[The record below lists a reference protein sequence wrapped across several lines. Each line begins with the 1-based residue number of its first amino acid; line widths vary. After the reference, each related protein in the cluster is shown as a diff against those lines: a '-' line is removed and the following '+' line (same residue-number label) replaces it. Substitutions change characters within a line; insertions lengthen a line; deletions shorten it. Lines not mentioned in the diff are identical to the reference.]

1 MISHCK
7 LRYVICKLPS
17 ILPRRVTLAYY
28 QSRKELFTFRLFFCS
43 LYFLFFFG
51 TEKKA
56 KELVL
61 SSGAVES
68 LQSRTDAL
76 SVVVPILDKLQLSQE
91 ALTNPVPETTGV
103 VRCLAR
109 IAKREKSHR
118 RSEAFE
124 ANNFSGNCRYFVH
137 YFFVNY
143 YSRLGAIF
151 FVCRRQKNSAFITRV
166 LRMTNKS
173 EIVVM
178 TRMSSKLTNLKLIA
192 CLSFVAI
199 TSRKIWPIYF
209 PNRLILLNISS
220 FDSNDYFRPSKS
232 FLGLH
237 SLRQSTI
244 DNRQSTIDNRQST
257 ID

>member
-91 ALTNPVPETTGV
+91 ALTNPAPETTKV

-109 IAKREKSHR
+109 IAKRENRTDVVK
-118 RSEAFE
+118 
-124 ANNFSGNCRYFVH
+124 
-137 YFFVNY
+137 
-143 YSRLGAIF
+143 RL
-151 FVCRRQKNSAFITRV
+151 RQITSAGTAGILFITSLLTV
-166 LRMTNKS
+166 IQDLAPFS
-173 EIVVM
+173 LCVVDKNV
-178 TRMSSKLTNLKLIA
+178 SLHNDGA
-192 CLSFVAI
+192 
-199 TSRKIWPIYF
+199 
-209 PNRLILLNISS
+209 
-220 FDSNDYFRPSKS
+220 SNDM
-232 FLGLH
+232 
-237 SLRQSTI
+237 
-244 DNRQSTIDNRQST
+244 
-257 ID
+257 

>member
-17 ILPRRVTLAYY
+17 ILPRRITLAYY
-28 QSRKELFTFRLFFCS
+28 QSLKELFTFRLFFCS

-56 KELVL
+56 NELVL

-91 ALTNPVPETTGV
+91 GLTNPVPETTRV

-109 IAKREKSHR
+109 IAKRENRTDVVKHLRQITS
-118 RSEAFE
+118 AGTAGILFITTLLTIIQDL
-124 ANNFSGNCRYFVH
+124 APFSLCVVDKKKF
-137 YFFVNY
+137 
-143 YSRLGAIF
+143 SLI
-151 FVCRRQKNSAFITRV
+151 ITRV
-166 LRMTNKS
+166 LRMTYKS

-178 TRMSSKLTNLKLIA
+178 TRMSSKRTDLKTN
-192 CLSFVAI
+192 CLLEFCSN
-199 TSRKIWPIYF
+199 KISENLANLF
-209 PNRLILLNISS
+209 PEQANTTEHFFI
-220 FDSNDYFRPSKS
+220 
-232 FLGLH
+232 
-237 SLRQSTI
+237 
-244 DNRQSTIDNRQST
+244 
-257 ID
+257 

>member
-17 ILPRRVTLAYY
+17 ILPRSITLAYY
-28 QSRKELFTFRLFFCS
+28 QSLKELFTFRLFFCS

-56 KELVL
+56 NELVL

-109 IAKREKSHR
+109 IAKRENRTDVVKHLRQITSAGTAGILFIT
-118 RSEAFE
+118 SLLTIIQDLAP
-124 ANNFSGNCRYFVH
+124 FSLCV
-137 YFFVNY
+137 VDK
-143 YSRLGAIF
+143 
-151 FVCRRQKNSAFITRV
+151 KNSAFITRV
-166 LRMTNKS
+166 LRMTYKS

-199 TSRKIWPIYF
+199 TSLKIWPIYF

-237 SLRQSTI
+237 SLRQST
-244 DNRQSTIDNRQST
+244 RVRF
-257 ID
+257 